1 MSFKEYLKE
10 SIDKDKEITAKIW
23 KEKSKVGEQ
32 FFNKMAAKV
41 YNDMKKELESIT
53 DNSKLIDK
61 AFNEIDPYKAQVYY
75 SEYNGRSGTP
85 GF

>member
-10 SIDKDKEITAKIW
+10 SIDMDKEISAKIW
-23 KEKSKVGEQ
+23 KEKSKVGEIS
-32 FFNKMAAKV
+32 FNKMVAKV

-53 DNSKLIDK
+53 DNSKLIDN
-61 AFNEIDPYKAQVYY
+61 AFNEIDPYKAKVYY
-75 SEYNGRSGTP
+75 SEYYARRGTP